1 MFILILIFEGSTPKF
16 NPCHINMYHFF
27 NIFFSLELLCSSH
40 IDISWYSK
48 FFFFHRSQSFSL
60 LNDFINILLP
70 ICIYTNNIFIFN
82 YSFSNLWEQ
91 MINEESFVILF
102 KIEQIITFCIHIILL
117 FNVHILW
124 LHISIIFLF
133 EPLLSKILIN
143 KLQYLSKGN
152 FILTVFVLFLFT
164 KLFDLNWLF
173 EMKILSK
180 PFCCVCIFLFWDL
193 FSGTCDFDA
202 CVSEV
207 VAHVFVY
214 WVCAFLKEVLQK
226 LLIDTILLLCWSIWF
241 RCTSFWLNIIVVL
254 EHWIIECLHLTFSG
268 MLLFNICWDL
278 EGSINKIF
286 PVSWEQFGICFIES
300 LFDAHGSSLI
310 KDADWWLSCLLCFS
324 IGNLVCIINQPLDL
338 FLQLLL

>member
-40 IDISWYSK
+40 IDISRYSK

-124 LHISIIFLF
+124 LHTSIIFLF
-133 EPLLSKILIN
+133 EPLLS
-143 KLQYLSKGN
+143 
-152 FILTVFVLFLFT
+152 
-164 KLFDLNWLF
+164 
-173 EMKILSK
+173 
-180 PFCCVCIFLFWDL
+180 
-193 FSGTCDFDA
+193 
-202 CVSEV
+202 
-207 VAHVFVY
+207 
-214 WVCAFLKEVLQK
+214 
-226 LLIDTILLLCWSIWF
+226 
-241 RCTSFWLNIIVVL
+241 
-254 EHWIIECLHLTFSG
+254 
-268 MLLFNICWDL
+268 
-278 EGSINKIF
+278 
-286 PVSWEQFGICFIES
+286 
-300 LFDAHGSSLI
+300 
-310 KDADWWLSCLLCFS
+310 
-324 IGNLVCIINQPLDL
+324 
-338 FLQLLL
+338 